1 MGFWNDRHQ
10 VRSKSKDLKVKLTSL
25 LTNISHNLH
34 FELLCMSLRKLP
46 VVIHVNITIF
56 GVVIRSLWTKIDL
69 IYKARG
75 GYYIQSLMKI
85 VVILDVWHVR
95 VCVCVRACASVRAC
109 VRACLCVVGCRF
121 YWKARK
127 GKLISPLTLIKI
139 QPGDNCLS
147 IIFIFNSNQNV
158 FSHIAYLMSHQ
169 WCNR

>member
-75 GYYIQSLMKI
+75 GYYIQSLMKK

-95 VCVCVRACASVRAC
+95 VCVCVCACASVRAC

-158 FSHIAYLMSHQ
+158 FSHIAYLMSHR

>member
-1 MGFWNDRHQ
+1 MYWLQD
-10 VRSKSKDLKVKLTSL
+10 K
-25 LTNISHNLH
+25 SHNLH

-46 VVIHVNITIF
+46 VVIHVNIAIF
-56 GVVIRSLWTKIDL
+56 GGVIRSLWTKNDL

-85 VVILDVWHVR
+85 VVIPGVWHV
-95 VCVCVRACASVRAC
+95 CERACASVRAC
-109 VRACLCVVGCRF
+109 VRAFLRVVGCRF

-127 GKLISPLTLIKI
+127 GKLISPLSLIKI

-158 FSHIAYLMSHQ
+158 FSHIAYLMSHR

>member
-95 VCVCVRACASVRAC
+95 VCVCVCACVCVRAC
-109 VRACLCVVGCRF
+109 VCACVPVCGGVSFLLES
-121 YWKARK
+121 AK
-127 GKLISPLTLIKI
+127 GEINFSTNTHKNTTWWQLFI
-139 QPGDNCLS
+139 DNLY
-147 IIFIFNSNQNV
+147 F
-158 FSHIAYLMSHQ
+158 
-169 WCNR
+169 